1 MLQCALSYDIVYI
14 AIGKE
19 SDDIMANKKTKRE
32 YFEGLKANYNLT
44 EDEIAFIDH
53 ELELLVKKN
62 SAERK
67 PTANQLENE
76 KIKNFLL
83 ANMDANKRYTATEII
98 KSVLNDTE
106 WKDLSVSRITA
117 ILTQLVEDNS
127 LVRDYEKR
135 KALFSIMK

>member
-1 MLQCALSYDIVYI
+1 
-14 AIGKE
+14 
-19 SDDIMANKKTKRE
+19 MANKKTKRE

-44 EDEIAFIDH
+44 ADEVAFIDH

-76 KIKNFLL
+76 KIKNYLL
-83 ANMDANKRYTATEII
+83 SNMDGARRYTATEII
-98 KSVLNDTE
+98 KDVLKTTE

-135 KALFSIMK
+135 KALFSIIK